1 MRFITNRERSCIHG
15 SDRSG
20 RGFLPKAENSNALDK
35 GFPIKNN
42 SKLNSL
48 GSQTKFLGNDEV
60 IMESQKDNNFKNY
73 FENLLDYQSNT
84 IGKSKNFYDK
94 FSKKESNKKHTL
106 VGKNPCIHDS
116 TKSGGG
122 ILPWTNTSYE
132 DYMGF
137 RKK

>member
-1 MRFITNRERSCIHG
+1 
-15 SDRSG
+15 
-20 RGFLPKAENSNALDK
+20 
-35 GFPIKNN
+35 
-42 SKLNSL
+42 
-48 GSQTKFLGNDEV
+48 
-60 IMESQKDNNFKNY
+60 MESQKDNNFKNY

-137 RKK
+137 RKKIYIYIYYVSQATPQATPQIKSLNPNQPSRETTKQ